1 MVVDEQRYEEVVGG
15 LVEAIALGG
24 HFVYFGDVVV
34 IICLDLFDF
43 EHIVVDTQAHIDSA
57 KLKIT

>member
-1 MVVDEQRYEEVVGG
+1 MLGIMVVDEYRYEEVVGG

-43 EHIVVDTQAHIDSA
+43 EHIVVDT
-57 KLKIT
+57 